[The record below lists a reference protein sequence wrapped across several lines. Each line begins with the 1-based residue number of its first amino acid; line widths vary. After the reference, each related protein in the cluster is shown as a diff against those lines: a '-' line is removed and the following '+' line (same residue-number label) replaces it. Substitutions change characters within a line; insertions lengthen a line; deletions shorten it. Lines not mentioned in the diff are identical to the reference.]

1 MESKV
6 KVEGSPAPVRSASLT
21 SPTLAFDVADLW
33 PAGPKDAPFQLRQN
47 AVKNFIAN
55 HSIIVGQSRSGKTSA
70 ARRLIEEIIAWTDAR
85 VVILDPNA
93 DFQWL
98 KTLDPEKSKGEDTFA
113 KRWGQLGDSIFVA
126 SRDTKAWGIRWGRL
140 SPEEMAAFLRLTPSE
155 EFAEYRHLDRHIKYH
170 KQLNAHKR
178 GEEALEYSI
187 DDFIEDG
194 YFEVAVGEEVERY
207 RLRLLDLSKREVWWS
222 DEYTKDLDTLIQSDS
237 KAVVVDLSTDDEQ
250 VRMITAARA
259 LEKLWQ
265 LGLARRPEF
274 IKNPKG
280 SNWTGTVVLMDE
292 AHLFAPPE
300 TTDPQKRLVS
310 ERIQRFAD
318 QGKKL
323 NLYLL
328 LLTQQPGKLHPT
340 VLAEF
345 NNRIVLRVNEKR
357 SLKAMEEMYG
367 GIPGRYDGAL
377 TFTPGEAL
385 IEGDL
390 LSDEIPP
397 PAVPRGIKF
406 KEGRTT
412 AGGGT
417 PPATWAL
424 PRSDQQK

>member
-1 MESKV
+1 MARKV
-6 KVEGSPAPVRSASLT
+6 RFDGSPAVSSAAPAPPS
-21 SPTLAFDVADLW
+21 LAFDVADLW
-33 PAGPKDAPFQLRQN
+33 PAGQKDAPFQARQN
-47 AVKNFIAN
+47 AVKNLIAN

-70 ARRLIEEIIAWTDAR
+70 ARRVIEEMIAWTDAR

-93 DFQWL
+93 DFRWL
-98 KTLDPEKSKGEDTFA
+98 KVLDPEKSSGEDAFS
-113 KRWGQLGDSIFVA
+113 KRWNELSDRILVA
-126 SRDTKAWGIRWGRL
+126 SPDMKAWGIQWGKL
-140 SPEEMAAFLRLTPSE
+140 SLEEMAAFLRLTPSE

-170 KQLNAHKR
+170 QQLNAHKT
-178 GEEALEYSI
+178 GGTALEYSI
-187 DDFIEDG
+187 DDFLNDG
-194 YFEVAVGEEVERY
+194 YFEVAVGDELERY
-207 RLRLLDLSKREVWWS
+207 RLRLRELSKREVWWS
-222 DEYTKDLDTLIQSDS
+222 GEYTRDLDALIESDS

-259 LEKLWQ
+259 LEKLWR
-265 LGLARRPEF
+265 LGLERRPEF
-274 IKNPKG
+274 IKNPQG
-280 SNWTGTVVLMDE
+280 ANWTGTVVVMDE

-328 LLTQQPGKLHPT
+328 VLTQQPGKLHPT

-357 SLKAMEEMYG
+357 SLRAMEEMYG

-377 TFTPGEAL
+377 TFAPGEAL

-397 PAVPRGIKF
+397 PAMPRGIRF
-406 KEGRTT
+406 KEGRTK

-417 PPATWAL
+417 PPATWAV
-424 PRSDQQK
+424 PKSE

>member
-1 MESKV
+1 MARKV
-6 KVEGSPAPVRSASLT
+6 KFDGSPAVRSAAPA
-21 SPTLAFDVADLW
+21 SPILAFDVADLW
-33 PAGPKDAPFQLRQN
+33 PAGQKDAPFQARQN
-47 AVKNFIAN
+47 AVKNLIAN

-70 ARRLIEEIIAWTDAR
+70 ARRVIEEMIAWTGAR

-93 DFQWL
+93 DFRWL
-98 KTLDPEKSKGEDTFA
+98 KALDPEKSRGEDAFS
-113 KRWGQLGDSIFVA
+113 KRWNKLSDGILVA
-126 SRDTKAWGIRWGRL
+126 SRDTKAWGIQWGKL
-140 SPEEMAAFLRLTPSE
+140 SLEEMAAFLRLTPSE

-170 KQLNAHKR
+170 QQLNAHKT
-178 GEEALEYSI
+178 GGTALEYSI
-187 DDFIEDG
+187 DDFLNDG
-194 YFEVAVGEEVERY
+194 YFEVAVGDELERY
-207 RLRLLDLSKREVWWS
+207 RLRLRELSKREVWWS
-222 DEYTKDLDTLIQSDS
+222 GEYTKDLDALIESDS
-237 KAVVVDLSTDDEQ
+237 KVVVVDLSTDDEQ

-259 LEKLWQ
+259 LEKLWR
-265 LGLARRPEF
+265 LGLERRPEF
-274 IKNPKG
+274 IKNPQG
-280 SNWTGTVVLMDE
+280 TNWTGTVVVMDE

-328 LLTQQPGKLHPT
+328 VLTQQPGKLHPT

-357 SLKAMEEMYG
+357 SLRAMEEMYG

-377 TFTPGEAL
+377 TFAPGEAL

-397 PAVPRGIKF
+397 PAMPRGIRF
-406 KEGRTT
+406 KEGRTK

-417 PPATWAL
+417 PPATWAI
-424 PRSDQQK
+424 PKSD

>member
-1 MESKV
+1 
-6 KVEGSPAPVRSASLT
+6 
-21 SPTLAFDVADLW
+21 
-33 PAGPKDAPFQLRQN
+33 
-47 AVKNFIAN
+47 
-55 HSIIVGQSRSGKTSA
+55 
-70 ARRLIEEIIAWTDAR
+70 LIEEIIAWTDAR

-98 KTLDPEKSKGEDTFA
+98 KTLDLEKSKGADAFA
-113 KRWGQLGDSIFVA
+113 KRWGELSDRISVA
-126 SRDTKAWGIRWGRL
+126 SQDMKTWGIRWGKL
-140 SPEEMAAFLRLTPSE
+140 SPEEKAAFLRLSPSE
-155 EFAEYRHLDRHIKYH
+155 GFAEFRHLDRHIKYH
-170 KQLNAHKR
+170 EQLYYKQLNADES
-178 GEEALEYSI
+178 GEKALGYSI
-187 DDFIEDG
+187 DDFIKDG
-194 YFEVAVGEEVERY
+194 YFEVAVGEELERY
-207 RLRLLDLSKREVWWS
+207 RLRLLDLSKRKVWWS
-222 DEYTKDLDTLIQSDS
+222 DKYEQDLDELIQSDS

-265 LGLARRPEF
+265 LGLDRRPQF
-274 IKNPKG
+274 IKKPQE
-280 SNWTGTVVLMDE
+280 SNWTGTVVVMDE
-292 AHLFAPPE
+292 AHLFAPPD
-300 TTDPQKRLVS
+300 TTDPQKKLVS

-357 SLKAMEEMYG
+357 SLKVMEEMYG
-367 GIPGRYDGAL
+367 GLPGRYDGAL
-377 TFTPGEAL
+377 TFAPGEAL
-385 IEGDL
+385 VEGDL

-406 KEGRTT
+406 KEGRTK

-424 PRSDQQK
+424 PKSDEQK